1 MTDEIAKQS
10 PNVKSFDGNISVLID
25 ELDRSKSQLEEER
38 NAYAEAVS
46 SLQQKLDKLEEYSD
60 LQTEQ
65 CLKLEEE
72 KAMAEGEVATLQQ
85 QLDSQRQ
92 LSETRMNGLKQ
103 KLGNLERS
111 HSEFEAEMEKQRRE
125 MQIELSS
132 AYEKVKEFQ
141 EKAGILE
148 CQLRDM
154 QDTQKGVDVEAAVG
168 VSKEIVSV
176 ESSHPDLSIE
186 DLKLSM
192 ERLETDYAQVSQLKE
207 QLQNDNTRMCATEE
221 RMLAEI
227 IDLQEQLSAIE
238 KELNDQSEVYTNEIS
253 RLKEDLEKERERNSD
268 RTAIQLEEMHS
279 SLMKQMD
286 ESAQKYELKLETL
299 KQELKVSEQKEK
311 SLEDNLIESGIQYE
325 KLVSKIADLTKSEAK
340 WQEHA
345 IELEHS
351 QSQYLSEISQLKAD
365 VQKYQTDL
373 SLLQAKDIQHSETIS
388 RLQKEL
394 EQSPS
399 FEEEVDFIPASTTQS
414 PNRSPYRSDSE
425 AQGKLITQMKS
436 RLEELQRLLLK
447 SSRSD
452 SSEVPNAELSLVQE
466 LLANNIALDSAA
478 KQTRKNFD
486 AKNQELSDFLM
497 KRDSELR
504 HLQSEMDRDQK
515 AMEALAASNMHQL
528 LERMDTF
535 HGNSNK
541 SLDKYRARI
550 EAAAAMLESIR
561 KSVHD
566 QDQRHINALESV
578 LSDLDQSQSEV
589 CSYKDEIEKLKAQMD
604 QSHHYNERP
613 TSNNLKIATETSRSP
628 GGSKRRVD
636 EGSGQLIDSSSEMDD
651 AQCRQ
656 SLLQQKDDEIK
667 SLKDELENVKRKE
680 KRTRT
685 MIDELEQD
693 LVERK
698 HELLCKATELQQK
711 ETLIEE
717 LESKLSAVDVVQYM
731 KKQPLEGTNE
741 TAPAGLDERLEV
753 KDQTQNSEYI
763 YCNNF
768 YLLAGR
774 SQ

>member
-1 MTDEIAKQS
+1 M
-10 PNVKSFDGNISVLID
+10 
-25 ELDRSKSQLEEER
+25 
-38 NAYAEAVS
+38 
-46 SLQQKLDKLEEYSD
+46 
-60 LQTEQ
+60 
-65 CLKLEEE
+65 
-72 KAMAEGEVATLQQ
+72 ATLQQ
-85 QLDSQRQ
+85 QLLNQKQ
-92 LSETRMNGLKQ
+92 LSETRVNGLKL
-103 KLGNLERS
+103 KLESLEKS

-125 MQIELSS
+125 LQVELSS

-141 EKAGILE
+141 EKVGVLE

-154 QDTQKGVDVEAAVG
+154 QETQEREDGKPEIG
-168 VSKEIVSV
+168 VSKEIVTV
-176 ESSHPDLSIE
+176 ELSHPDLSIE

-192 ERLETDYAQVSQLKE
+192 ERLETEYAQVSQLKE
-207 QLQNDNTRMCATEE
+207 QLQNDNIRMCATEE
-221 RMLAEI
+221 RMHAEI
-227 IDLQEQLSAIE
+227 LDLQEQLSAIE

-253 RLKEDLEKERERNSD
+253 RLKEDLEKERERNSEG
-268 RTAIQLEEMHS
+268 TAIQLEEMHS

-286 ESAQKYELKLETL
+286 ESAQKYELELEIL
-299 KQELKVSEQKEK
+299 KQELKASEHREK
-311 SLEDNLIESGIQYE
+311 SLQDKLVESGVQYE
-325 KLVSKIADLTKSEAK
+325 KLVSKITNLTQSKAK

-373 SLLQAKDIQHSETIS
+373 SLLQAEEIQHSETIS
-388 RLQKEL
+388 HLQKEL
-394 EQSPS
+394 EQERS
-399 FEEEVDFIPASTTQS
+399 FKEEVDFIPASTTQS
-414 PNRSPYRSDSE
+414 PKHSPYKSDSE

-447 SSRSD
+447 SSQSD

-478 KQTRKNFD
+478 KKMRRNFE
-486 AKNQELSDFLM
+486 AKHQELSDFLV
-497 KRDSELR
+497 KRDSELK

-515 AMEALAASNMHQL
+515 SMAVLATSNMHQL
-528 LERMDTF
+528 MERMDTF
-535 HGNSNK
+535 HGSSNK

-589 CSYKDEIEKLKAQMD
+589 STYKDEIEKLKAQMD
-604 QSHHYNERP
+604 HSHHYDEQP
-613 TSNNLKIATETSRSP
+613 PSSDLKIATETSRSP

-656 SLLQQKDDEIK
+656 SLLQQKDNEIK
-667 SLKDELENVKRKE
+667 SLKDELESIKRKE
-680 KRTRT
+680 KHTRT

-698 HELLCKATELQQK
+698 HELLCKAAELQQK

-717 LESKLSAVDVVQYM
+717 LESKLNAVEVESTGDVVQYM
-731 KKQPLEGTNE
+731 EKQPLEGPNE
-741 TAPAGLDERLEV
+741 TAPAGLDEKLEV
-753 KDQTQNSEYI
+753 KGSNTK
-763 YCNNF
+763 CRV
-768 YLLAGR
+768 YLIIIIFSR
-774 SQ
+774 EISMM